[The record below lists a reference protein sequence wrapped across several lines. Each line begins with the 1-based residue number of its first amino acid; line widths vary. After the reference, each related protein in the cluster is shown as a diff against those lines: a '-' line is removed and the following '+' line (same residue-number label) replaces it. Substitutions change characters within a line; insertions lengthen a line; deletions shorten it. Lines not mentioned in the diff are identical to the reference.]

1 MRETTQSR
9 GKSVESKIRPIQKI
23 SIAEEIAK
31 QIMDLISSG
40 ALRPGQRLPSERELC
55 EHFDASRSSIREAL
69 RGLSIVGVLNARVG
83 NGTSVAA
90 NGGKFMRRVME
101 WRMVTE
107 KHDIDNLLEVRL
119 ALEVMSAARAAKNAT
134 EEDLN
139 ELRELVAKMNACGT
153 NEAQFARLDAE
164 FHVVI
169 AKASGNALI
178 LDLVSMIRSQL
189 IRALT
194 KALRSPNA
202 ILHSNKEHAA
212 LLNSIESHDADASK
226 SAMLAHLEGFQRHSM
241 NTESRPDPSAEPKIV
256 STSKLARTRTRND

>member
-1 MRETTQSR
+1 MKDIAQFR
-9 GKSVESKIRPIQKI
+9 GKSVESKIRPIRKV

-31 QIMDLISSG
+31 QIMELISSG

-55 EHFDASRSSIREAL
+55 EHFDASRSSVREAL
-69 RGLSIVGVLNARVG
+69 RGLSMVGVLNARVG

-90 NGGKFMRRVME
+90 NGGMFMRKVME
-101 WRMVTE
+101 LRMVTE

-139 ELRELVAKMNACGT
+139 ELRDLVAKMKACGS

-169 AKASGNALI
+169 AKASGNTLI
-178 LDLVSMIRSQL
+178 LDLVSMIRRQL

-202 ILHSNKEHAA
+202 ILHSNKEHAT
-212 LLNSIESHDADASK
+212 LLNSIERHDADASK
-226 SAMLAHLEGFQRHSM
+226 AAMLAHLEGFQRHSM
-241 NTESRPDPSAEPKIV
+241 DIESRLDSNFAPKTAFI
-256 STSKLARTRTRND
+256 SKRPRT